1 MSRQGF
7 ILQASIRLSAGL
19 PVLLLYGRL
28 QEGETFLVRDDRQ
41 RACFYV
47 RTADGEAVSKL
58 AGPNAKLTE
67 DQSSEPRWGAGESDR
82 AEHAGVDRIA
92 GASAACGGTCDV

>member
-58 AGPNAKLTE
+58 AGPHAKLMKTGE
-67 DQSSEPRWGAGESDR
+67 TRQAGGR
-82 AEHAGVDRIA
+82 GR
-92 GASAACGGTCDV
+92 